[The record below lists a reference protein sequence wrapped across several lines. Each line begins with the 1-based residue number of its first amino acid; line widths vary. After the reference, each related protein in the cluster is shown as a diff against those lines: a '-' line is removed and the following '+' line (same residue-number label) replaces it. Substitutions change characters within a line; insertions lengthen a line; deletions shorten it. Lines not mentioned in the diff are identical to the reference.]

1 MLKTEMRVYTYNE
14 MFLFG
19 EFCEHYRDDPHKK
32 EDVDAV
38 REMVQAGGEKCER
51 IIIVQQI
58 VSEHSKNMWH
68 SIHPVTC
75 LGKHLQN
82 VSSRIF
88 SRVLLQG
95 LSVIDELFQKLSLR

>member
-14 MFLFG
+14 MFLFE
-19 EFCEHYRDDPHKK
+19 EFCEHHRNDPHKK

-58 VSEHSKNMWH
+58 VREHSKEYVAQ
-68 SIHPVTC
+68 HPYGDMSMQALT
-75 LGKHLQN
+75 K
-82 VSSRIF
+82 RIF

-95 LSVIDELFQKLSLR
+95 LSVIDELFQRLSLR